1 MFMQRF
7 SQVVFEKWKHR
18 TTVYFRKDNLM
29 QTQFHTYLTA
39 SRKQRGFTPTQ
50 IADRVK
56 VSVTTYLKYEEGV
69 CTPDYAVL
77 EQIAD
82 TLDCSLD
89 ELFGRRR
96 SCYSDSTG
104 VISCVREEI
113 APYGAV
119 SQKKKAKLFIGVQD
133 FRALREK
140 KASYVDKT
148 QFIEEFLDSCY
159 QITLITRPRRFG
171 KSLNM
176 SMLAEFLD
184 CTRQSADIF
193 KGTRIEKSACI
204 GEMNQHPVIFLSF
217 LNVKAGKAETMCF
230 LLRSTIHTEYRR
242 YYEIF
247 MKGTLPEKQKIRFR
261 QTYDNLEILSEE
273 EDANSFLIESIAVLC
288 ETLYMYYGK
297 KVYLIL
303 DEYDTPF
310 MSANAG
316 GYYDEVRELLKG
328 ILTTSLKGNPYLE
341 KAVLTGVQ
349 RVAKENIFSGLNNL
363 IVCTVRDRAYA
374 DCFGFTEKEVR
385 ELLHTHDMTFTEEVK
400 AMYDG
405 YRFGEAEVYNP
416 WSVSCY
422 VAEKRLDTYWV
433 NTSENGIIRKALEAQ
448 GKAFK
453 RAYERLIREGSVNVL
468 VDFSMAWYET
478 LDEAAVWGLLVN
490 AGMATVE
497 EVIDGDYCKIRVPN
511 LEVWKVFKELTAYH
525 LGVNE
530 RHMEKMFYGLKHQEL
545 DLFAEEYQ
553 NILLELP
560 SYYDLKDEN
569 SYHMMMLGMWAFLR
583 KEYTV
588 KSNRE
593 SGTGRSDIC
602 LYSKKEDYP
611 NIILEF
617 KYTKNE
623 KEDLSELAEKAI
635 RQSREKQYA
644 AEMKGKVVY
653 IGLAHYKKQV
663 YVCSKAE

>member
-1 MFMQRF
+1 
-7 SQVVFEKWKHR
+7 
-18 TTVYFRKDNLM
+18 M

-56 VSVTTYLKYEEGV
+56 VSATTYLKYEEGV

-82 TLDCSLD
+82 TLD
-89 ELFGRRR
+89 LFAGRIVWTTEKLLTAYRAQA
-96 SCYSDSTG
+96 G
-104 VISCVREEI
+104 LISCVRDEI

-148 QFIEEFLDSCY
+148 QFIEECLDSCY

-217 LNVKAGKAETMCF
+217 LNVKAGKAETLSF
-230 LLRSTIHTEYRR
+230 LLKETIREEYQR

-247 MKGTLPEKQKIRFR
+247 QKGIISEDQKQKFCQVYEKLVNI
-261 QTYDNLEILSEE
+261 IKA
-273 EDANSFLIESIAVLC
+273 EDTEGSLTQAVTVLC
-288 ETLYMYYGK
+288 QTLYMYYGK

-363 IVCTVRDRAYA
+363 IVCTVRDRAYE

-433 NTSENGIIRKALEAQ
+433 NTSV
-448 GKAFK
+448 K
-453 RAYERLIREGSVNVL
+453 RHY
-468 VDFSMAWYET
+468 
-478 LDEAAVWGLLVN
+478 
-490 AGMATVE
+490 
-497 EVIDGDYCKIRVPN
+497 P
-511 LEVWKVFKELTAYH
+511 
-525 LGVNE
+525 
-530 RHMEKMFYGLKHQEL
+530 
-545 DLFAEEYQ
+545 
-553 NILLELP
+553 
-560 SYYDLKDEN
+560 
-569 SYHMMMLGMWAFLR
+569 
-583 KEYTV
+583 
-588 KSNRE
+588 KS
-593 SGTGRSDIC
+593 S
-602 LYSKKEDYP
+602 
-611 NIILEF
+611 
-617 KYTKNE
+617 
-623 KEDLSELAEKAI
+623 
-635 RQSREKQYA
+635 
-644 AEMKGKVVY
+644 
-653 IGLAHYKKQV
+653 
-663 YVCSKAE
+663 

>member
-1 MFMQRF
+1 MERVSKNYYYIIRGIISEDQKQKFC
-7 SQVVFEKWKHR
+7 QVYEKL
-18 TTVYFRKDNLM
+18 VN
-29 QTQFHTYLTA
+29 
-39 SRKQRGFTPTQ
+39 
-50 IADRVK
+50 I
-56 VSVTTYLKYEEGV
+56 
-69 CTPDYAVL
+69 
-77 EQIAD
+77 I
-82 TLDCSLD
+82 
-89 ELFGRRR
+89 
-96 SCYSDSTG
+96 
-104 VISCVREEI
+104 
-113 APYGAV
+113 
-119 SQKKKAKLFIGVQD
+119 
-133 FRALREK
+133 
-140 KASYVDKT
+140 
-148 QFIEEFLDSCY
+148 
-159 QITLITRPRRFG
+159 
-171 KSLNM
+171 
-176 SMLAEFLD
+176 
-184 CTRQSADIF
+184 
-193 KGTRIEKSACI
+193 
-204 GEMNQHPVIFLSF
+204 
-217 LNVKAGKAETMCF
+217 KAED
-230 LLRSTIHTEYRR
+230 TE
-242 YYEIF
+242 
-247 MKGTLPEKQKIRFR
+247 GSLTQAV
-261 QTYDNLEILSEE
+261 T
-273 EDANSFLIESIAVLC
+273 VLC
-288 ETLYMYYGK
+288 QTLYMYYGK

-328 ILTTSLKGNPYLE
+328 ILTTSLKGNSYLE

-363 IVCTVRDRAYA
+363 IVCTVRDRAYE

-453 RAYERLIREGSVNVL
+453 RAYERLIREGSVDVL
-468 VDFSMAWYET
+468 VDFPMAWYET

-511 LEVWKVFKELTAYH
+511 LEIWKVFKELTAYH

-545 DLFAEEYQ
+545 DLFVEEYQ

-569 SYHMMMLGMWAFLR
+569 SYHTMMLGMCAFLR
-583 KEYTV
+583 KDYTV

-617 KYTKNE
+617 KYAKNE

>member
-1 MFMQRF
+1 M
-7 SQVVFEKWKHR
+7 R
-18 TTVYFRKDNLM
+18 TK
-29 QTQFHTYLTA
+29 FHTYLTA
-39 SRKQRGFTPTQ
+39 YRKQRGYTPLQ
-50 IADRVK
+50 MADRVQ
-56 VSVTTYLKYEEGV
+56 VSETLYLKYENGE
-69 CTPDYAVL
+69 CTPAYDVL
-77 EQIAD
+77 EQMAD
-82 TLDCSLD
+82 VLDCSLD
-89 ELFGRRR
+89 ELFGRKRMY
-96 SCYSDSTG
+96 YSDSTG
-104 VISCVREEI
+104 VISCVREGA
-113 APYGAV
+113 APYGAA

-193 KGTRIEKSACI
+193 KDTRIEKSACI
-204 GEMNQHPVIFLSF
+204 GEMNQHPVIFMSF
-217 LNVKAGKAETMCF
+217 LNVKAGKAKTLSF
-230 LLRSTIHTEYRR
+230 LLKGTIREEYQR

-247 MKGTLPEKQKIRFR
+247 QKGILPENQKLKFCQVYEKLVNIK
-261 QTYDNLEILSEE
+261 E
-273 EDANSFLIESIAVLC
+273 EDTESSLTQAITVLC
-288 ETLYMYYGK
+288 QTLYMYYGK

-433 NTSENGIIRKALEAQ
+433 NTSENSIIRKALEAQ

-453 RAYERLIREGSVNVL
+453 SAYERLIREGSVNVL

-560 SYYDLKDEN
+560 SYYDLKGEN
-569 SYHMMMLGMWAFLR
+569 SYHMMMLGMCAFLR

-593 SGTGRSDIC
+593 TGTGRSDIC
-602 LYSKKEDYP
+602 LYSKKENYP
-611 NIILEF
+611 NVILEF

-635 RQSREKQYA
+635 EQSQEKQYA
-644 AEMKGKVVY
+644 TEMKGKVVY

-663 YVCSKAE
+663 YVCYKAE

>member
-1 MFMQRF
+1 
-7 SQVVFEKWKHR
+7 
-18 TTVYFRKDNLM
+18 M
-29 QTQFHTYLTA
+29 QTKFHTYLA
-39 SRKQRGFTPTQ
+39 ACRKERGYTPEQ
-50 IADRVK
+50 MADRVK
-56 VSVTTYLKYEEGV
+56 VSLTTYLKYEDGAY
-69 CTPDYAVL
+69 TPDYDVL

-82 TLDCSLD
+82 ALDCSLD
-89 ELFGRRR
+89 TLFGRKRTY
-96 SCYSDSTG
+96 YSDSTG
-104 VISCVREEI
+104 VISCVAEGA
-113 APYGAV
+113 APYGA
-119 SQKKKAKLFIGVQD
+119 STQKKKAKLFIGVQD
-133 FRALREK
+133 FRTLREK
-140 KASYVDKT
+140 KACYVDKT

-184 CTRQSADIF
+184 CTRQSSDIF
-193 KGTRIEKSACI
+193 KGTKIEKSDCM
-204 GEMNQHPVIFLSF
+204 GEMNQHPVIFMSF
-217 LNVKAGKAETMCF
+217 LNVKAGRAEVLCD
-230 LLRSTIHTEYRR
+230 LLKSTIHTEYRR
-242 YYEIF
+242 YYDVF
-247 MKGTLPEKQKIRFR
+247 MKGTLSESQKKRFQ
-261 QTYDNLEILSEE
+261 QTYDMLGQITE
-273 EDANSFLIESIAVLC
+273 EDDTEGFLIESIAILC

-316 GYYDEVRELLKG
+316 GYYAEVRELLKG

-363 IVCTVRDRAYA
+363 TVCTVRDPAYE

-385 ELLHTHDMTFTEEVK
+385 ELLHDHDMVFTEEVK

-405 YRFGEAEVYNP
+405 YRIGTAEVYNP

-422 VAEKRLDTYWV
+422 IAEKRLDTYWV

-448 GKAFK
+448 ENTFK
-453 RAYERLIREGSVNVL
+453 NAYERLIRDGSVNVL
-468 VDFSMAWYET
+468 ADFSMAWYET
-478 LDEAAVWGLLVN
+478 MDEAAVWGLLVN

-497 EVIDGDYCKIRVPN
+497 EIIDGDYCKIRVPN

-530 RHMEKMFYGLKHQEL
+530 KHMEKMFYGLKHQEL

-569 SYHMMMLGMWAFLR
+569 SYHMMMLGMCAFLR

-593 SGTGRSDIC
+593 TGTGRSDIC
-602 LYSKKEDYP
+602 LYSKKEGYP

-617 KYTKNE
+617 KYTKDE

-635 RQSREKQYA
+635 EQSKEKQYA

-663 YVCSKAE
+663 CIHSQSE